1 MYVALAN
8 VTLGIHVAFVAFV
21 VLMVPAVYL
30 GRVLHWSWVR
40 ILWLRLLH
48 LVGIVIVA
56 AQAWAGVICPL
67 TTLEM
72 WLRRRGGGEAYSGG
86 FVEHWMNELLY
97 WDFPWWVFV
106 MLYSFFAVLVFA
118 TWIVVPPARGRG

>member
-1 MYVALAN
+1 MYVFLAN
-8 VTLGIHVAFVAFV
+8 VTLALHVGFVAFV
-21 VLMVPAVYL
+21 VLMVPAIYL
-30 GRVLHWSWVR
+30 GRLLHWSWVR

-72 WLRRRGGGEAYSGG
+72 WLRRRGGAEAYSGG

-106 MLYSFFAVLVFA
+106 LLYSLFA
-118 TWIVVPPARGRG
+118 TLVLATWVVVPPARK